1 MQPLKQLYRKDYEG
15 EQVITDLVHQ
25 GQDWVK
31 TTEFI
36 PNQIA
41 NMQVSNRALILGNG
55 ETRLEID
62 MRLIANHRAGLRG
75 SNRLQTYGCNALY
88 RDYAPDFLIATGDRI
103 VNEIATS
110 GYADDNIVYA
120 SGWALASY
128 PGKFYL
134 IPQDPAYN
142 AGTIATYLAC
152 FDGHKK
158 IFLLGFDG
166 NDSPNYNYNVYA
178 DTSAYPARRQN
189 VSEEFWIKSMS
200 QVFKTYP
207 DVDFVRVAPTQRFRM
222 PEPWKYFT
230 NLRQIDFRQFVLEAD
245 L

>member
-1 MQPLKQLYRKDYEG
+1 MQTLKQLYRRDYEG
-15 EQVITDLVHQ
+15 EEVTTNLVHQ

-31 TTEFI
+31 TTEFV

-55 ETRLEID
+55 ETRLGID
-62 MRLIANHRAGLRG
+62 MQLIANHRAGLRG

-88 RDYAPDFLIATGDRI
+88 RDYVPDFLIATGDRI
-103 VNEIATS
+103 VNEIVSS
-110 GYADDNIVYA
+110 GYANDNIVYA
-120 SGWALASY
+120 NGWAIATY
-128 PGKFYL
+128 PNKFYL

-142 AGTIATYLAC
+142 AGAIATYLAC

-166 NDSPNYNYNVYA
+166 NDTPNYNYNVYA
-178 DTSAYPARRQN
+178 DTPAYPARRQTVTEN
-189 VSEEFWIKSMS
+189 FWTKAMS

-207 DVDFVRVAPTQRFRM
+207 DVDFVRVAPTPRFRM
-222 PEPWKYFT
+222 PEEWKYFT
-230 NLRQIDFRQFVLEAD
+230 NLRQIDFRQFVMEAD